1 MMKSCLFL
9 LGAVVPGLV
18 LSGLPVE
25 ASKESLVTAVYSDVS
40 NGYVR
45 QKLPDGS
52 FKREFYAL
60 ASGDYAP
67 GEVRD
72 HSIDDVKFPTLAGTV
87 ARFLALKNYYFAPDA
102 KSADLLLIIRWG
114 TTIPFSSGP
123 HQNAQTGLLNAMNA
137 LNGANAA
144 AKAAE
149 DAGRGMSIEGIQ
161 SPEASV
167 RDAARDALEGQLYQM
182 RMFDDMRRSADERN
196 AQLLGYVRDINA
208 RVDSPSRFGG
218 AGSYYDDLITDIEEA
233 RYYVI
238 IAAYDFRAAAQRQER
253 KLLWV
258 TRVSIQAQRNRFD
271 QCLAEMLA
279 NASRYFGRS
288 SGRLVRQYQEG
299 TVNIGELKVLGI
311 EPDSPPSKK
320 PAPNP

>member
-1 MMKSCLFL
+1 MKSCLIF
-9 LGAVVPGLV
+9 LGAAVPGLL

-25 ASKESLVTAVYSDVS
+25 ASNDSLVTAVYSDVS

-45 QKLPDGS
+45 QNLPDGS
-52 FKREFYAL
+52 FKREFYAI
-60 ASGDYAP
+60 ANGGYAP

-72 HSIDDVKFPTLAGTV
+72 ASIDNVKFPTIAGMM
-87 ARFLALKNYYFAPDA
+87 AQFLARRNYYFAPDA

-114 TTIPFSSGP
+114 TTIPFSAGP

-137 LNGANAA
+137 FNSANAV

-167 RDAARDALEGQLYQM
+167 RDAARDTLEGQLYQM

-196 AQLLGYVRDINA
+196 AQLLGYVREING
-208 RVDSPSRFGG
+208 RIDNPSRFAG
-218 AGSYYDDLITDIEEA
+218 AGSYYDDLISDIEEA

-238 IAAYDFRAAAQRQER
+238 VAAYDFRAATQRQER

-271 QCLAEMLA
+271 QCLTEMLA
-279 NASRYFGRS
+279 NASRYFGQGN
-288 SGRLVRQYQEG
+288 GRLVRQYQEG
-299 TVNIGELKVLGI
+299 SVNIGELKVLGV
-311 EPDSPPSKK
+311 EPESPAPKK
-320 PAPNP
+320 PAPKP